1 MSDFRTID
9 SIKSGLADCMQLA
22 QAPAMNRLRDVL
34 AASIRK
40 LDEPMQLAIIGKIS
54 SSKSTLVNAILG
66 KNELMSTG
74 QKEVTYNVGWL
85 KYGDSSSDI
94 VLHFKDGRPAQK
106 KSRKEFDKLSV
117 ESNTENLDE
126 ISYIETFDD
135 SEILKTINI
144 IDTPGLD
151 ALRGKDSQNTLDFI
165 SKVRPDA
172 VVMLFTHSVSESILD
187 VVRQFNA
194 GSDFTPL
201 NAIGVLSKIDVLWQ
215 ETIPRTKSALEIG
228 KKMVENKMKKDLT
241 IKKSLFNLYP
251 ISALLF
257 MASSTIT
264 AADIDSIG
272 QAYNESPE
280 NWCKML
286 NSMPK
291 FLGDAA
297 CSMSIEARKQLG
309 NKLGLYGIY
318 LITQRFKQGGD
329 TSLSAIKQLFF
340 TESGASEFSKS
351 LHNHFGSRAKLIKIE
366 SIYQHLI
373 QEIRRLKASSQD
385 VTVRSLLLNL
395 EQKISDIFSSFV
407 HEHKEYEM
415 LNAIYGG
422 ELELDDDVV
431 EEFKC
436 LCGERG
442 DSAPAKLGIATV
454 TDVNELLNVALSRER
469 FWRKNIALEPDPEER
484 EWMNVILKSYSLL
497 RNKISEMKYRYEQA
511 KSFLYNE

>member
-1 MSDFRTID
+1 MSDYRTID
-9 SIKSGLADCMQLA
+9 SVKSGLSDCLQFT
-22 QAPAMNRLRDVL
+22 QAPALQRLRDVI
-34 AASIRK
+34 AASIQK

-94 VLHFKDGRPAQK
+94 VLHFKDERSPQR
-106 KSRKEFDKLSV
+106 KSRREFDNLSV
-117 ESNTENLDE
+117 ESSAEELDS

-135 SEILKTINI
+135 SEILKSINI

-165 SKVRPDA
+165 AKVRPDA
-172 VVMLFTHSVSESILD
+172 VVMLFTHSVAESILD

-194 GSDFTPL
+194 GSEFTPL

-228 KKMVENKMKKDLT
+228 KKMVANKMKKDIA

-251 ISALLF
+251 ISALLY

-264 AADIDSIG
+264 ASDIDSIG
-272 QAYNESPE
+272 RAYNESPE
-280 NWCKML
+280 NWGKML
-286 NSMPK
+286 NSVPK
-291 FLGDAA
+291 FLGDES
-297 CSMSIEARKQLG
+297 CSMPIEERKRLCD
-309 NKLGLYGIY
+309 KMGLYGIY
-318 LITQRFKQGGD
+318 LITRRFKQDSD
-329 TSLSAIKQLFF
+329 TSVSAIKSLFF
-340 TESGASEFSKS
+340 TESGARDFSKS

-366 SIYQHLI
+366 SVYQHII
-373 QEIRRLKASSQD
+373 QEIKRLQASTAD
-385 VTVRSLLLNL
+385 VALRSSLLSL
-395 EQKISDIFSSFV
+395 EQRIADIFSSFV
-407 HEHKEYEM
+407 HEHTEYEM
-415 LNAIYGG
+415 LNAIYSG
-422 ELELDDDVV
+422 ELILDEETV
-431 EEFKC
+431 EEFKA
-436 LCGERG
+436 LCGEKG
-442 DSAPAKLGIATV
+442 DSAPAKLGV
-454 TDVNELLNVALSRER
+454 TTEVDVNELLDIALSRER

-484 EWMNVILKSYSLL
+484 QWMNVILKSYSLL
-497 RNKISEMKYRYEQA
+497 RNKISEMKYSYEQA